1 MGNQAHRRR
10 RRVVAHSFAALAS
23 RAAPDAETAEAALAV
38 LIAERLPGIWVA
50 VKLREAPKTDVAH

>member
-10 RRVVAHSFAALAS
+10 RRVLAHSFVALAS

-38 LIAERLPGIWVA
+38 LIAERLPGFG
-50 VKLREAPKTDVAH
+50 